1 MRAPPI
7 GPPANP
13 KPPPRPAKLLALT
26 PTCPPKPPPLP
37 PPPPGPAS
45 AASVIGGIV
54 RSKIAVVTMPL
65 IKRALADLAVFRPAP
80 MSRTLK
86 WRMSSPPSSIVSQLS
101 LSVHCD
107 KRKET
112 DRLFVGAGRSLVRSM
127 HCPIHYLVRVPS
139 LRTRPPAALPAASTP
154 KVLEPMRRQLGV

>member
-1 MRAPPI
+1 MRAPPM

-13 KPPPRPAKLLALT
+13 KPPPRPAKLLAPT

-45 AASVIGGIV
+45 TASVIGGIV

-86 WRMSSPPSSIVSQLS
+86 RRMSSPPSPIVSQLS

-107 KRKET
+107 KRKEK
-112 DRLFVGAGRSLVRSM
+112 DRLFVGAGRSLVCSM
-127 HCPIHYLVRVPS
+127 HCPNHHLVRVPS
-139 LRTRPPAALPAASTP
+139 LRTPTP
-154 KVLEPMRRQLGV
+154 GGMLHDRVAGSVNAKSP

>member
-1 MRAPPI
+1 MRAPPM

-13 KPPPRPAKLLALT
+13 KPPPRPAKLLAPT

-45 AASVIGGIV
+45 TASVIGGIV

-86 WRMSSPPSSIVSQLS
+86 RRMSSPPSSIVSQLS

-107 KRKET
+107 KRKEK
-112 DRLFVGAGRSLVRSM
+112 DRLFVGAGRSL
-127 HCPIHYLVRVPS
+127 
-139 LRTRPPAALPAASTP
+139 AALWTAQIITSFGSHHF
-154 KVLEPMRRQLGV
+154 EPPPRGMLHDRVAGSVNAKS